1 MRRAAPLALALSLL
15 VAPPQAQAQFSLLGL
30 QNSMVQFALSRIST
44 PGELEITADGVA
56 RDEDGVTELVGV
68 KVADGDGVWL
78 EIDGVGL
85 SWNARRILRGEIEI
99 SRMAAR
105 GVRVLRAPQ
114 PAGVELAPPE
124 QEAPPRSVFAWPR
137 APLTTRVEALRL
149 DGVSIAAGVFTE
161 QSLAFD
167 AEGALRDEGD
177 EQSAR
182 LTLRRTDAVQGAIAL
197 DYLRTFATPALR
209 LKLTADEGPGGVAA
223 ELAGFPADS
232 AARLRIDA
240 DGPLDDWRMTFD
252 AEAERVFTA
261 DGAATVVV
269 GPPLSVDAR
278 VSVRPGPAMAPEIA
292 TVLGAEARLAAR
304 VSEDDAGLIRIDE
317 GAIRSPELTLD
328 ATGFFNRVSGA
339 LDLEV
344 ALAAGAGL
352 SALAEG
358 VEFRGAGFDG
368 SVKGAVGDLTATG
381 ALTLQGLET
390 APADV
395 GDARLATTVTVRGAE
410 IGFDVNGALD
420 GLRIDRVAADTMGRT
435 ALNARG
441 LYDGAAVTLETVRLA
456 SPLLTL
462 EAAGRADIKADAA
475 ALDYR
480 LATQDLRPLALAY
493 DQDAAGAFEIAG
505 RLDGALSAPHIAG
518 TALLRDIAYL
528 GETYGRLDLSHDVTL
543 GAAPAGRVS
552 LFSEGSRFG
561 PAELATSFLFENNRL
576 SLDNLI
582 AAALGAQVS
591 GAVAYD
597 LDARLAEGAL
607 DARLADLGPL
617 SQLLDAPL
625 TGAATL
631 KLALR
636 PEDATQTVVLTGQA
650 RDLSGFDAR
659 AGTLDIDVTARDA
672 LGAAPRATATLRAA
686 DLAAA
691 GATVA
696 EARFEGSGENLIAA
710 PAAQGVLSVSG
721 LEAMGASVAQARLEG
736 EGRDL
741 LAAPAVEAV
750 LTARALA
757 YPAAD
762 ATVAELRFEGSGE
775 DLIAAPAAR
784 GVLTASGVAAA
795 GATVGALRVEAN
807 GRDLLAAPQGA
818 LTALL
823 EQVAAGGAATPRVTL
838 NAALAQ
844 AEGAAR
850 LTADLNAAP
859 ATLPATLPG
868 ARLGAFTARA
878 VVDDALGAAPRIDA
892 TASVGPSE
900 AGPATIAAASA
911 AARGPLSAIDATL
924 TARGAMRDGPALALD
939 AAARIDAAAA
949 APSAVI
955 SAFTAAYGDAAA
967 ALRAPLRIA
976 TGAST
981 RFDGIDL
988 SLPGGALT
996 GAAALHPDGLS
1007 GDLTLA
1013 MDDLAPL
1020 ARLADAPLDAGA
1032 LDARARFDTRPGNA
1046 RAEISAQGRGLRP
1059 SGVDLGEDGFDI
1071 DADARWNGA
1080 RLSATAEARGPFD
1093 QPLRLEA
1100 AAPLRPTGGPLPAI
1114 PANAGVEG
1122 RVTWAGRLGDLWA
1135 LVPAPDHVLDGDVAV
1150 DLTVSGRLAQPTVA
1164 GVVSMRDG
1172 RYENLETGTILTN
1185 LTIRSQAAPD
1195 GGFELD
1201 MDADDGAGAPVSARA
1216 RLSGGALDATLTA
1229 TRAVLVRRDDV
1240 TAEISADIRAQG
1252 PLASPAISGT
1262 VTVDRAEARLVNA
1275 LPPSVADLGEVRIK
1289 GAPPPPV
1296 AEPGA
1301 PIPLDVTI
1309 SAPRNVFVRGRGLD
1323 SEWRID
1329 MRVGGTAAAP
1339 VVSGVIERIRGQL
1352 SLVGAVFA
1360 MERGA
1365 IRFTG
1370 ATPVDPLLDIAL
1382 LRETEGI
1389 TGGIVVRG
1397 YASTPEIAFESQPPL
1412 PEGEVLPRVL
1422 FGKSQQSLDAGEAI
1436 QLAAGLATLFD
1447 GSGGALDAVRA
1458 TAGVDV
1464 LRLEGA
1470 GENASVTVG
1479 KNLADGVFV
1488 GARQPVDG
1496 GAASVIVEIEIFDN
1510 LIGDTEIG
1518 QEKGGSVGL
1527 SWRRNF

>member
-252 AEAERVFTA
+252 AEAEQVFTA

-339 LDLEV
+339 LDLDV
-344 ALAAGAGL
+344 ALNAGAGL

-358 VEFRGAGFDG
+358 VDFRRAGFDG
-368 SVKGAVGDLTATG
+368 AVTGSLDDLTATG
-381 ALTLQGLET
+381 ALALEGLAT

-395 GDARLATTVTVRGAE
+395 GDARLAATVTRRDAE
-410 IGFDVNGALD
+410 IGFDISGAVD
-420 GLRIDRVAADTMGRT
+420 GLRLDRIAAETMGRADLT
-435 ALNARG
+435 AKG
-441 LYDGAAVTLETVRLA
+441 LYDGAAVTLETFSLA
-456 SPLLTL
+456 SPLLKV
-462 EAAGRADIKADAA
+462 EAAGRADIAADAA

-480 LATQDLRPLALAY
+480 LATENLRPIALAY
-493 DQDAAGAFEIAG
+493 DQDAGGAAEIAG

-528 GETYGRLDLSHDVTL
+528 GEDYGRLDLSHDVTL

-561 PAELATSFLFENNRL
+561 PAELATSFLLENDRL

-582 AAALGAQVS
+582 AAALGAEAS

-597 LDARLAEGAL
+597 LGAGLVEGAL

-617 SQLLDAPL
+617 SRLLDAPL
-625 TGAATL
+625 TGDATL
-631 KLALR
+631 KIALR
-636 PEDATQTVVLTGQA
+636 AEDATQTVTVTGRA
-650 RDLSGFDAR
+650 RDLAGFDAQV
-659 AGTLDIDVTARDA
+659 AALDLDVTARDA
-672 LGAAPRATATLRAA
+672 LGAAPRASGALDATGLAA
-686 DLAAA
+686 AGATVAQARFEGSAENLIAAPQAQGVLIVSGLSAA

-696 EARFEGSGENLIAA
+696 EARLEGS
-710 PAAQGVLSVSG
+710 
-721 LEAMGASVAQARLEG
+721 
-736 EGRDL
+736 GRDL
-741 LAAPAVEAV
+741 LAAPAAEVA

-775 DLIAAPAAR
+775 DLIAAPQAQ

-795 GATVGALRVEAN
+795 GASVGALRVEAN

-823 EQVAAGGAATPRVTL
+823 ERVAAGGASTPRVTL
-838 NAALAQ
+838 DAALAQ
-844 AEGAAR
+844 GDGAAR
-850 LTADLNAAP
+850 LTADLKAAP
-859 ATLPATLPG
+859 AALPAG
-868 ARLGAFTARA
+868 RLGALRARA
-878 VVDDALGAAPRIDA
+878 AVDDALGDKPRLDV
-892 TASVGPSE
+892 TLDVGASQ
-900 AGPATIAAASA
+900 AGPAEIAALA
-911 AARGPLSAIDATL
+911 ATARGPLSAIDATV
-924 TARGAMRDGPALALD
+924 TARGAMQDGPALALD
-939 AAARIDAAAA
+939 AAARIDAAAE
-949 APSAVI
+949 APSAVV
-955 SAFTAAYGDAAA
+955 SAFSATYGAATA
-967 ALRAPLRIA
+967 ALRGPLRIA
-976 TGAST
+976 PGETT
-981 RFDGIDL
+981 RLDDIDL
-988 SLPGGALT
+988 ALPGGALT
-996 GAAALHPDGLS
+996 GSAALHPDGLS

-1013 MDDLAPL
+1013 MADLAPL
-1020 ARLADAPLDAGA
+1020 AALTQAPVAAGA
-1032 LDARARFDTRPGNA
+1032 LDAHARFDTRPGPA
-1046 RAEISAQGRGLRP
+1046 RATVSAQGRGLTLN
-1059 SGVDLGEDGFDI
+1059 GVELGEADFDI
-1071 DADARWNGA
+1071 DADASWNGA
-1080 RLSATAEARGPFD
+1080 RLRAEAEARGPFD

-1100 AAPLRPTGGPLPAI
+1100 ALPLRATGGPLPAI

-1135 LVPAPDHVLDGDVAV
+1135 LVPAPDHVLDGVI
-1150 DLTVSGRLAQPTVA
+1150 DLDLAFRGRLEAPTVT
-1164 GVVSMRDG
+1164 GSVSMRDG
-1172 RYENLETGTILTN
+1172 RYENLETGTILTD
-1185 LTIRSQAAPD
+1185 LTLRSQAGE
-1195 GGFELD
+1195 GGAFELD
-1201 MDADDGAGAPVSARA
+1201 ATANDGAGAPVAAQA
-1216 RLSGGALDATLTA
+1216 RLSGGALDASLTA

-1252 PLASPAISGT
+1252 PLASPAIAGT
-1262 VTVDRAEARLVNA
+1262 VTIDRAEARLVNA
-1275 LPPSVADLGEVRIK
+1275 TPPSVADLGDVRIK
-1289 GAPPPPV
+1289 GAP
-1296 AEPGA
+1296 EPEPAAPGP
-1301 PIPLDVTI
+1301 PIPLDVKI
-1309 SAPRNVFVRGRGLD
+1309 RAPRNVFVRGRGLD
-1323 SEWRID
+1323 SEWGVD
-1329 MRVGGTAAAP
+1329 MAIGGTSANP
-1339 VVSGVIERIRGQL
+1339 VVTGAIERIRGQL
-1352 SLVGAVFA
+1352 ILVGAVFGL
-1360 MERGA
+1360 ERGA
-1365 IRFTG
+1365 IRFSG
-1370 ATPVDPLLDIAL
+1370 ATPVDPQLDIAL
-1382 LRETEGI
+1382 MRDAGEV

-1397 YASTPEIAFESQPPL
+1397 YASKPEIAFESQPSL

-1422 FGKSQQSLDAGEAI
+1422 FNKSQQSLTAGEAI
-1436 QLAAGLATLFD
+1436 QLAAGLATLLD

-1464 LRLEGA
+1464 LRLEGV
-1470 GENASVTVG
+1470 GEDASLTVG
-1479 KNLADGVFV
+1479 QNLADGVFV

-1496 GAASVIVEIEIFDN
+1496 GAASVIVEIEALDN
-1510 LIGDTEIG
+1510 LIVDTEIG
-1518 QEKGGSVGL
+1518 QEQGSSVGL
-1527 SWRRNF
+1527 SWRRDF